1 MNNFTFLR
9 YKKRLSS
16 NRQKEDS
23 LTLIICLELIYN
35 FWISSGNNPVAF
47 WIVSVSNPI
56 DFRFRAISIHPS
68 IFPSMRPSNFTPSTR
83 HFVSWWH
90 SGVRH
95 KHSVL
100 QETYYNKS
108 VFYEL
113 PSNREPGCQNG
124 WQPVFRYSIHSSK
137 GVTATLLNS
146 FTRIR
151 KYSGKIPAGSLWT
164 RASFSFVVTSSDLRC
179 VLQWSYSVH
188 DINNHFLFRCR
199 STEC

>member
-23 LTLIICLELIYN
+23 LTLIICLEVIYN

-124 WQPVFRYSIHSSK
+124 YSRFLGTQSIPLK
-137 GVTATLLNS
+137 EWLLL
-146 FTRIR
+146 
-151 KYSGKIPAGSLWT
+151 YWT
-164 RASFSFVVTSSDLRC
+164 RLRGLGSTLGKSLQEVYGRERPFLLLLLQAISGVYSSEAIL
-179 VLQWSYSVH
+179 SM
-188 DINNHFLFRCR
+188 I
-199 STEC
+199 

>member
-124 WQPVFRYSIHSSK
+124 YSRFLGTQSIPLK
-137 GVTATLLNS
+137 EWLLLYW
-146 FTRIR
+146 TRLRSR
-151 KYSGKIPAGSLWT
+151 KYSGNIPAGSLWT